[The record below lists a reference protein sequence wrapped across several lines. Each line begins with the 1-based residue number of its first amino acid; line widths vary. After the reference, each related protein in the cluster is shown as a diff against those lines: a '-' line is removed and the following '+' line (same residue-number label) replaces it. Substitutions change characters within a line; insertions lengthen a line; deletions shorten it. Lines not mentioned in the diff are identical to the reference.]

1 MIDFAHPFLLI
12 GLLTS
17 LTIYLVAIILGV
29 RNEFWTSRRLLLIP
43 FLSFIPTMIGAL
55 ITTLT
60 EKKYWMIIPIQIIII
75 VIAFM
80 IGISNFGYSKR
91 EPWKSILRIQE
102 DK

>member
-1 MIDFAHPFLLI
+1 
-12 GLLTS
+12 
-17 LTIYLVAIILGV
+17 
-29 RNEFWTSRRLLLIP
+29 
-43 FLSFIPTMIGAL
+43 MIGAL